1 MIKRRLSKNWRD
13 YVLMGK
19 RFLRCD
25 IETNACHDVCLFLG
39 EGEVQRHQYWKHES
53 EYWGNDKRKTTG

>member
-1 MIKRRLSKNWRD
+1 MF
-13 YVLMGK
+13 LMGK

-39 EGEVQRHQYWKHES
+39 EGEVQWHQILEAWE
-53 EYWGNDKRKTTG
+53 

>member
-1 MIKRRLSKNWRD
+1 VFSASLLDDKKTPFQRTGEIMF
-13 YVLMGK
+13 LMGK

-39 EGEVQRHQYWKHES
+39 EREVQRHQVLEA
-53 EYWGNDKRKTTG
+53 

>member
-1 MIKRRLSKNWRD
+1 MF
-13 YVLMGK
+13 LMGK

-39 EGEVQRHQYWKHES
+39 EGRCGGTRYWRHES
-53 EYWGNDKRKTTG
+53 EY